1 MTPPPGT
8 AAPDPSAA
16 AQLDLLRHAIATAQ
30 RIAADLDADPGLR
43 RRDARADAIY
53 DLATAADHVL
63 AAHTADPA
71 PAASPEPLTPAAV
84 TALGWDE

>member
-1 MTPPPGT
+1 MTPPPAT

-16 AQLDLLRHAIATAQ
+16 AQDDLLRHAIATVQ

-43 RRDARADAIY
+43 RREARADAIY

-63 AAHTADPA
+63 AAHTTDTA
-71 PAASPEPLTPAAV
+71 PAASPNP
-84 TALGWDE
+84 